1 MEQSEETTTPETKGE
16 DPKVAETRDPA
27 SDIRETG
34 GAAVSDF
41 RETPVQSP
49 QVTEEL
55 LTKMVNLCEK
65 QSTTITEL
73 TNRLNQLEERH
84 ESLSEDY
91 QQRKPISIRAEVMGM
106 YDFSKNKEI
115 MYSKIYESEK
125 QRAREIMNG
134 INLKFP
140 RI

>member
-1 MEQSEETTTPETKGE
+1 MESSEEIKTEETKGE
-16 DPKVAETRDPA
+16 DPKVAEVSEPA
-27 SDIRETG
+27 TSDI
-34 GAAVSDF
+34 
-41 RETPVQSP
+41 RETPVQSA

-84 ESLSEDY
+84 ESLNEDY

-125 QRAREIMNG
+125 QRAREIMNN